1 MQINGIGVNSILHG
15 GAAKLD
21 PMQGFDREFDTF
33 GKLPKVAAPVD
44 TNVEGP
50 SFMGVLHGAINEV
63 QHVNN
68 EAEQISFDYATGK
81 PIDVHTMMIATAKAD
96 IAMQLTSAVVSKT
109 ATSVNQL
116 LQTQI

>member
-1 MQINGIGVNSILHG
+1 VNSILQG
-15 GAAKLD
+15 GAPKLD
-21 PMQGFDREFDTF
+21 PMSAFDREFDTF
-33 GKLPKVAAPVD
+33 GKLPKVAAP
-44 TNVEGP
+44 TETGTEGP
-50 SFMGVLHGAINEV
+50 SFMEVLHGAINEV
-63 QHVNN
+63 QHTKN

-81 PIDVHTMMIATAKAD
+81 PIDVHTMMIAVAKAD